1 MSISGKDLLLLVTAA
16 SGAAADDSAGAAA
29 RATLLD
35 AINEFKAFVKKEFVD
50 VSQVALYMRALCTAV
65 DLPHSPEIQTASFSV
80 VAHLVKRVS
89 MQDHQGKVLQLQSFL
104 VLPIILRRLGDARAA
119 TRSTAKRALEAYWF
133 LAPHD
138 VELALNEIAL
148 ASHNPV
154 IMQELIQWLLH
165 IVTNVS
171 QMFKLDSFVPRLAQ
185 ILQGTHDDLLRASTR
200 RLLVEYYALGHNEAK
215 KPELVRALTA
225 QRVPQRVC
233 EGILAEIDSRDKLY
247 EGHRRE
253 AHGGHV
259 RTNPGASVA
268 ASVAASAA
276 ATAAPGA
283 ASTVVS
289 TAIQTPRSVD
299 PELAA
304 LTAKLPHYKF
314 DDTLKAIN
322 VDSGDSLEA
331 AIANMTSPFDGK
343 ETEFNWGLRERNVIQ
358 LRLLVRGNSVVAFR
372 PQLVAILRDVAD
384 LVCKAILSLRT
395 TLSMHGCQLVKECA
409 MLLGADFDGV
419 VDAYLPLL
427 TKLCLATKNIALTN
441 ANSAI
446 CAIYAHCLYHP
457 KLLARVQH
465 LLMEK
470 NHQPRLYSAVWLQ
483 ILLVRFAA
491 THEHQFTPE
500 SACAKVIAKLLGDQ
514 NPAVRQLAKDAFWT
528 FWAKFPAQ
536 GDAMLAKLEGNIV
549 RALERS
555 RPQAAA
561 AAAAASGAA
570 TATPEIALRPRP
582 SKPSIRDSIVA
593 RNREIRDKQRESRAS
608 SRPSSNVGTRTDDAR
623 ALPMLKFN
631 RLGGSRRNVSHE
643 PTHTAPTQLSTGKHR
658 TLSAGAGA
666 PDAAFDVHT
675 DPILK
680 FLLAPLLEL
689 KLEGVSLLKYA
700 IMGDEPLSGEIKQL
714 LARISVGHVE
724 LLKPLVTGSAEL
736 TRKTANYLGTEDFIR
751 TCAILRD
758 QVDVAFVELLAS
770 FIPCDEIYAAFAT
783 ILGHAT
789 KISSILNNGDL
800 VMQMIKH
807 KTAIFAMLLAF
818 LSISLDHVPIAD
830 ATYHRLIGCLFEMV
844 TILRST
850 RLYDSLIGLLK
861 KMDRIN
867 APLFDDSLQHTS
879 ILIRDEVALQRAPPP
894 LPQSTELTSYD
905 LTKVVLNAPPGSPLK
920 EPSDLTMLVPTFG
933 AQDEVVLAHLN
944 KEPHFDAVA
953 DNIDEMETEDAN
965 VFVEDSG
972 SRRSDLFAKFNKENL
987 TELVEGFAQVQIAEP
1002 DPMQSLMDKIDP
1014 LNLLSNK
1021 KKQITIYHDADGGG
1035 SAPGASLSG
1044 SPQKQ
1049 RDYNYGEIN
1058 WFNYRISKRTNTSSP
1073 ESFEVLCRKLG
1084 RNALEHHQF
1093 MDLLRILQAR
1103 TPTQP
1108 EALEESLWSFLDANC
1123 EAPNCANSLSGL
1135 IILKQLLVNREYLDL
1150 GRLWPTLIKM
1160 QGMADEPEIAVAL
1173 AECFDEMLVGSFS
1186 LHELLSMIL
1195 STLPLLPSARA
1206 AELVFVLELFHKLL
1220 STNSIG
1226 LLVTDAVIAQTHA
1239 ALACYLD
1246 HELVAVRRFTVLI
1259 YGRLLSTSK
1268 VESNAMDTILGTLP
1282 VPQKKLI
1289 EYYSH

>member
-16 SGAAADDSAGAAA
+16 SGAAEDAGGAPRAA
-29 RATLLD
+29 LLD

-89 MQDHQGKVLQLQSFL
+89 MQDHHGKVLQLQSFL

-138 VELALNEIAL
+138 VELAVNEIAL

-154 IMQELIQWLLH
+154 IMQELVQWLLH

-171 QMFKLDSFVPRLAQ
+171 QMFKLDSFVPRLVQ
-185 ILQGTHDDLLRASTR
+185 ILLAAHDDHLRASTR

-233 EGILAEIDSRDKLY
+233 EGILAEIDSRDKVY

-253 AHGGHV
+253 AHGGPV
-259 RTNPGASVA
+259 RTKPGAL
-268 ASVAASAA
+268 ASAPA
-276 ATAAPGA
+276 AAPAGA
-283 ASTVVS
+283 STPSAPPAAAAAPTVVS
-289 TAIQTPRSVD
+289 TAIQTPRPVC

-314 DDTLKAIN
+314 DDSLRAIN
-322 VDSGDSLEA
+322 VDSGASLEA
-331 AIANMTSPFDGK
+331 AVANMAAPFDGK

-358 LRLLVRGNSVVAFR
+358 LRLLVRGNSVVAWR
-372 PQLVAILRDVAD
+372 PQLVAIVRDVAD

-409 MLLGADFDGV
+409 MLLGADFDPV

-427 TKLCLATKNIALTN
+427 TKLCLATKHIALTN

-465 LLMEK
+465 LLTEK

-491 THEHQFTPE
+491 THEHQFAPE

-514 NPAVRQLAKDAFWT
+514 NPAVRQLAKEAFWT
-528 FWAKFPAQ
+528 FWAHFPAQ
-536 GDAMLAKLEGNIV
+536 GDAMLAKLEGNVV

-561 AAAAASGAA
+561 SGAAAA
-570 TATPEIALRPRP
+570 PESSRRPP
-582 SKPSIRDSIVA
+582 KPSIRDSIVA
-593 RNREIRDKQRESRAS
+593 RNREIRDKQRESHT
-608 SRPSSNVGTRTDDAR
+608 SRPPSNAGTRSDDAR

-631 RLGGSRRNVSHE
+631 RLGAKRNVSHE
-643 PTHTAPTQLSTGKHR
+643 PTHTAPTH
-658 TLSAGAGA
+658 LSAGKRALSAGPTA
-666 PDAAFDVHT
+666 ADAAFDVHT

-700 IMGDEPLSGEIKQL
+700 IIGDEPLSAEIKRH

-736 TRKTANYLGTEDFIR
+736 TRKTARFLGTEDFLR
-751 TCAILRD
+751 TCAILRS

-770 FIPCDEIYAAFAT
+770 FIPCDEIYAGFAT

-807 KTAIFAMLLAF
+807 KTTIFAMVLAF
-818 LSISLDHVPIAD
+818 LSISLDRIPIAD

-867 APLFDDSLQHTS
+867 APLFEDSLQHTS

-894 LPQSTELTSYD
+894 PPQSTELTSYD

-933 AQDEVVLAHLN
+933 AHDEVVLAQLN
-944 KEPHFDAVA
+944 KEPHFDAA
-953 DNIDEMETEDAN
+953 DDNIDEMETDEAN
-965 VFVEDSG
+965 VFVEDSH

-987 TELVEGFAQVQIAEP
+987 SELVEGFAQVQIAEP
-1002 DPMQSLMDKIDP
+1002 DPMQSIIDRIDP
-1014 LNLLSNK
+1014 LNLVSNK
-1021 KKQITIYHDADGGG
+1021 KKQISIYHDADGGAR
-1035 SAPGASLSG
+1035 APGASLSG

-1058 WFNYRISKRTNTSSP
+1058 WFNYRISKRTHTSSP
-1073 ESFEVLCRKLG
+1073 DSFEVLCRKLG
-1084 RNALEHHQF
+1084 RNALERHQF

-1108 EALEESLWSFLDANC
+1108 EALEESLYSFLDANC
-1123 EAPNCANSLSGL
+1123 ETPDCANALSGL
-1135 IILKQLLVNREYLDL
+1135 IILKQLLVNREYLNL
-1150 GRLWPTLIKM
+1150 ARLWPTLIKM
-1160 QGMADEPEIAVAL
+1160 QSMADDPEMTVAL

-1195 STLPLLPSARA
+1195 STLPLLPSVRT

-1220 STNSIG
+1220 STNTIG
-1226 LLVTDAVIAQTHA
+1226 LLVTDAVAAQTHA
-1239 ALACYLD
+1239 ALACYLG

-1268 VESNAMDTILGTLP
+1268 VQPNAMDTIWGTLP